1 MPKDPG
7 DSLSFPRETLV
18 SVFKRGAELTD
29 ELLRENE
36 RLRTKLAAHE
46 AENANLRT
54 QLASNRAID
63 DLLKRIDSLESER
76 KQLLAQVSKVEEDTS
91 SFGERQAELEDEL
104 SKLANL
110 YIASFQLH
118 ATLLPDRV
126 IRHLKELLGQLIGS
140 RTHAYYLI
148 DARTNT
154 LVPVA
159 SEGVSNR
166 LTPIRLESQGL
177 STTEAA
183 IERAFMTGVPF
194 VGEAK
199 PSEAAD
205 APNLAACIPL
215 RVDERL
221 VGVCVVFTLLQ
232 QKERFSEVDHELFK
246 MLGAHAG
253 TALVSSMF
261 YRQADGVIPPLEILA
276 KETQS
281 SNETARA
288 EGASKEAQ

>member
-1 MPKDPG
+1 MAKEPNDP
-7 DSLSFPRETLV
+7 LSFPRETLA

-36 RLRTKLAAHE
+36 RLRSKLAIQE
-46 AENANLRT
+46 TENVALRT

-63 DLLKRIDSLESER
+63 DLLKRIDGLETDR
-76 KQLLAQVSKVEEDTS
+76 KKLLAQVSQVEEHTS

-118 ATLLPDRV
+118 ATLVPDRV
-126 IRHLKELLGQLIGS
+126 VRHLKELLGQLIGS
-140 RTHAYYLI
+140 RAHAYYLV
-148 DARTNT
+148 DGKTNT

-166 LTPIRLESQGL
+166 LTPIRLEAQGL
-177 STTEAA
+177 SATEAA
-183 IERAFMTGVPF
+183 IERAFVSGVPF
-194 VGEAK
+194 VNDAK
-199 PSEAAD
+199 ASPEGDIPS
-205 APNLAACIPL
+205 LAACIPL

-221 VGVCVVFTLLQ
+221 VGVCVVFTLLA

-261 YRQADGVIPPLEILA
+261 YRQADGVIPPLEMLSP
-276 KETQS
+276 KD
-281 SNETARA
+281 ARPA
-288 EGASKEAQ
+288 DASKEAT